1 MLMLVLM
8 LACVHTLTFVFL
20 CTPQNIG
27 CNPFC
32 VVKWNGE
39 VLGETSKQP
48 KTFNPIWADNTQTL
62 KWASS
67 VLDAVPYGDNAPVR
81 VTKNQQ
87 YAVNQQGGAE
97 NTSLPEQVAKVMERF
112 GQYIDSNNY
121 KKEELFQAMDC
132 EQNGLI
138 GKAELVKYFKEE
150 AKFDMTEEDADALMQ
165 HLDED
170 GNDVIDLGELELL
183 VRISLAAY
191 KRKQATAGLD
201 NIVEEQPK
209 LVESASA
216 PVVMPS
222 PRAKLDE
229 AKKLDAEINA

>member
-132 EQNGLI
+132 EQVRMG
-138 GKAELVKYFKEE
+138 
-150 AKFDMTEEDADALMQ
+150 M
-165 HLDED
+165 
-170 GNDVIDLGELELL
+170 GNEN
-183 VRISLAAY
+183 
-191 KRKQATAGLD
+191 K
-201 NIVEEQPK
+201 
-209 LVESASA
+209 
-216 PVVMPS
+216 
-222 PRAKLDE
+222 
-229 AKKLDAEINA
+229 